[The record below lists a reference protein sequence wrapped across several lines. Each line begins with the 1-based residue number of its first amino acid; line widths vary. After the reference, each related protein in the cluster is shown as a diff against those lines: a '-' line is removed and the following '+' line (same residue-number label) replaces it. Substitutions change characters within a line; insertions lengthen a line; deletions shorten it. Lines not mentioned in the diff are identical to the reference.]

1 MPGDTVLD
9 MGTLREENARLNAQ
23 IASLWKAKHGASVAR
38 FVEAGAIF
46 LILFRKGETNNLYD
60 VRGSGHEMW
69 INGSWQSLQRKP

>member
-46 LILFRKGETNNLYD
+46 LILFRKEGRQIIY
-60 VRGSGHEMW
+60 MM
-69 INGSWQSLQRKP
+69 